1 MDRSGTIIM
10 AIFLFNNRGSVNRYV
25 NQISRI
31 KRQNK
36 KDRAMLVRIYTG
48 SDEQSHFEDL
58 EMPTQDVHR
67 VTTKPGE
74 DLVFRTTPGDRVAEW
89 HNPTRRQYLIVVQ
102 GKMEVSVAD
111 GTTRQFHAGD
121 VLLAE
126 DMSGQ
131 GHLTRPVDGPYTSLS
146 MGIPDL

>member
-1 MDRSGTIIM
+1 MGRGGTIIM
-10 AIFLFNNRGSVNRYV
+10 ATSLFNNRGSVNRCPG
-25 NQISRI
+25 QISQL
-31 KRQNK
+31 KRQNRE
-36 KDRAMLVRIYTG
+36 DRAMLVRIYTG

-58 EMPTQDVHR
+58 DMPTQDVHR
-67 VTTKPGE
+67 ITTKPGE

-111 GTTRQFHAGD
+111 GTTRQFQAGD
-121 VLLAE
+121 ILLAE

-131 GHLTRPVDGPYTSLS
+131 GHLTKPVDGPYTSLS
-146 MGIPDL
+146 IGIPDL

>member
-10 AIFLFNNRGSVNRYV
+10 AISLFNNRGSVNRYV

-89 HNPTRRQYLIVVQ
+89 HNPTRRQYLIVIQ

-111 GTTRQFHAGD
+111 GTTRQFQAGD

-131 GHLTRPVDGPYTSLS
+131 GHLTKPVDGPYTSLS

>member
-89 HNPTRRQYLIVVQ
+89 HNPTRRQYLIVIQ

-111 GTTRQFHAGD
+111 GTTRQFQAGD

-131 GHLTRPVDGPYTSLS
+131 GHLTKPVDGPYTSLS

>member
-1 MDRSGTIIM
+1 MDRSGTIM
-10 AIFLFNNRGSVNRYV
+10 AISLLNNRGPVNRYV
-25 NQISRI
+25 NQIFRL
-31 KRQNK
+31 KRQIRE
-36 KDRAMLVRIYTG
+36 DRTMLVRIYTG
-48 SDEQSHFEDL
+48 SDKQSHFEDL
-58 EMPTQDVHR
+58 DMPTQDVHR
-67 VTTKPGE
+67 VKTKPGE

-111 GTTRQFHAGD
+111 GTTRQFQAGD

>member
-25 NQISRI
+25 TQISRI
-31 KRQNK
+31 KRQNN

-89 HNPTRRQYLIVVQ
+89 HNPTRRQYLIVIQ
-102 GKMEVSVAD
+102 GKMEVSGAD
-111 GTTRQFHAGD
+111 GTTRQFQAGD

-131 GHLTRPVDGPYTSLS
+131 GHLTKPVDGPYTSLS